1 MEQGKIAKQMVD
13 FHKATFDN
21 TFNAMSI
28 MQEQTERMVGMFLEQ
43 SPWVPEEGKKAIQ
56 DWVKAYK
63 KGRSD
68 FKTSANDSF
77 KKVEDFFC
85 GLREADQGNKGK
97 RGQVA

>member
-56 DWVKAYK
+56 DWVTAYK

-77 KKVEDFFC
+77 KKVEDFFA
-85 GLREADQGNKGK
+85 GFEKQTKEAKVKEGK
-97 RGQVA
+97 

>member
-28 MQEQTERMVGMFLEQ
+28 MQEQTERMVSMFLEQ
-43 SPWVPEEGKKAIQ
+43 SPWVPAEGKTAIQ

-77 KKVEDFFC
+77 KKVEDFFITFNK
-85 GLREADQGNKGK
+85 QGVETKVKAGK
-97 RGQVA
+97 